1 MDCAKQLG
9 RNCHVSDSTCQRK
22 DGSPVLEEEPLKEE
36 KYMKCMIDFIYVCMY
51 ERHSTTQSS
60 LSSFVLERSV

>member
-36 KYMKCMIDFIYVCMY
+36 KNMKCMIDFIHV
-51 ERHSTTQSS
+51 
-60 LSSFVLERSV
+60 